1 MKTDTMSLLNIFK
14 RKLPKGKIV
23 WCIGIPYSEEQFSSC
38 CKSDS
43 DFIES
48 LEFKY
53 GTNDR
58 EILWKRYQPIANKIR
73 KCVDFLRKKGVTIV
87 SAYSI
92 RDIKNVFTH
101 SVVIIMAHRHR
112 YLDSFD
118 FMGNATSFNDV
129 VDIIP
134 NNYCGIIDVSSCHSA
149 LFQMQWKK
157 KKINAKYIAAGTELS
172 IDLRLFIYEHVIRY
186 MISHSEKSYL
196 QSLEVILNRIQSRAN
211 ENTNKREDVFLG
223 GDIPTKKNRKIS
235 ASVFAPK
242 EISREDDMMIQVY
255 IYEDEEHDNVVILA
269 SNADEE
275 STERDFTSLHLN
287 LKIGDNVK
295 IQLNILHY
303 PEISQFK
310 SFIWQGG
317 IAKRYFNIKLP
328 ENFNKKKCFVEIV
341 ISVNDVPLGE
351 LSFIVKVVEPYL
363 LEKVITD
370 VYFKQYKKIFI
381 SYAHKDFDKV
391 KFMAKAYNA
400 QGVDY
405 FFDRDYLKAGDIY
418 PKKIKDYI
426 DTSDLFILCWSQ
438 NAAESEYVK
447 KEKSQAL
454 SLSKNIDDKNGTLTI
469 HPISIEPRADL
480 PSDMKDDYNFE
491 VI

>member
-1 MKTDTMSLLNIFK
+1 MITDTMSLLNIFK

-58 EILWKRYQPIANKIR
+58 EILWKRYRPIASKIS
-73 KCVDFLRKKGVTIV
+73 KCADFLRKKGVTIV
-87 SAYSI
+87 NLYSI
-92 RDIKNVFTH
+92 SDIEKVFDH

-118 FMGNATSFNDV
+118 FMGNATSFNNV

-134 NNYCGIIDVSSCHSA
+134 NNYRGIIDVSSCHSA

-157 KKINAKYIAAGTELS
+157 KKINATYIAASTESS

-186 MISHSEKSYL
+186 MVSHSGKNYL
-196 QSLEVILNRIQSRAN
+196 QSIEVILNRIQSEVN
-211 ENTNKREDVFLG
+211 ENVNKREDVFLG
-223 GDIPTKKNRKIS
+223 GDVPIKKNGKVS

-242 EISREDDMMIQVY
+242 EISKKEDMMIQVY
-255 IYEDEEHDNVVILA
+255 IYEDKERDNVIILA
-269 SNADEE
+269 NNADEGC
-275 STERDFTSLHLN
+275 TERDFTSLNLN
-287 LKIGDNVK
+287 LKIGDKVK

-303 PEISQFK
+303 PGMSQLK
-310 SFIWQGG
+310 SFIWQGRT
-317 IAKRYFNIKLP
+317 AKSYFNVVIP
-328 ENFNKKKCFVEIV
+328 EEFNKKKCFVEIL

-351 LSFIVKVVEPYL
+351 LSFTTKVVETYL
-363 LEKVITD
+363 SEKVVID
-370 VYFKQYKKIFI
+370 VSFKQYKKIFI

-418 PKKIKDYI
+418 PNKIKAYI
-426 DTSDLFILCWSQ
+426 DTSDLFILCWSR
-438 NAAESEYVK
+438 NASESEYVE

-454 SLSKNIDDKNGTLTI
+454 SLSKNIDEKKGTLTI
-469 HPISIEPRADL
+469 HPLSIEPRAEL